1 MTFKKAL
8 IPIQM
13 IPASPRKIEF
23 RQGYVSGEYGF
34 HRDGKE
40 WKAIDLLSGC
50 YICSLP
56 TRKACVEWIEQNKEL
71 LNSVKQE
78 RSYHEKVLNFYKLL
92 KTELS

>member
-13 IPASPRKIEF
+13 IPASPRKVEF

-50 YICSLP
+50 YICSMP
-56 TRKACVEWIEQNKEL
+56 SRKACVEWIEANQEKLSEKKKEAD
-71 LNSVKQE
+71 
-78 RSYHEKVLNFYKLL
+78 YHNKVLYFYNNLR
-92 KTELS
+92 ELY